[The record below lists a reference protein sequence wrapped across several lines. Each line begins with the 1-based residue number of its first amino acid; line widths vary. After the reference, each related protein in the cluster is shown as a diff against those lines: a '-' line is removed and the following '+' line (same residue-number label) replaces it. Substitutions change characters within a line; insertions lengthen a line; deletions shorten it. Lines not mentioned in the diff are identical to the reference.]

1 MAQLVLSASETVK
14 VSLMLEHLIH
24 GSVGL
29 QQLPVPLASFYYLG
43 EATHIPEVLEL
54 RTKLTQAEAD
64 RERYYRAACRGGFG
78 TPIIKPQGKTF
89 QELETLRRV
98 A

>member
-54 RTKLTQAEAD
+54 RTQLAQAELIVNATIG
-64 RERYYRAACRGGFG
+64 RLVGEVLGF
-78 TPIIKPQGKTF
+78 Q
-89 QELETLRRV
+89 
-98 A
+98 

>member
-1 MAQLVLSASETVK
+1 
-14 VSLMLEHLIH
+14 MLEQLIY
-24 GSVGL
+24 GAISL
-29 QQLPVPLASFYYLG
+29 SQLPVPLASFYYLG

-54 RTKLTQAEAD
+54 RTKLAQAEAD
-64 RERYYRAACRGGFG
+64 SERYYRAACRGGFG

-89 QELETLRRV
+89 RELEALRRV